1 MWGPRTGRSSILKS
15 PLWITTPCGVAKASA
30 QASGM
35 EWVTAMNS
43 AASGEASPA
52 GRTSPG
58 TTSRRSAEIPASARR
73 PFTMAS
79 VKRVP

>member
-1 MWGPRTGRSSILKS
+1 MPGPRTGRSSILKS
-15 PLWITTPCGVAKASA
+15 PLWISTPCGVVRASA

-43 AASGEASPA
+43 TLIGEPSPA

-58 TTSRRSAEIPASARR
+58 ATSRRSAVRPASASR